1 MVAQLSLVIDNSAA
15 RKGPRSSNAGPPPN
29 ASHPAAAPWVVPPRQ
44 SRTDIHRWW
53 RNAKRRWRL
62 LRNRLRARVLHTRGD
77 ETGAVT
83 AEYAI
88 IIMAGVA
95 FAGLLVAIIRSPE
108 VRGMLVQLVQ
118 DALSSAG

>member
-15 RKGPRSSNAGPPPN
+15 PKVPKSLNAGPPPN
-29 ASHPAAAPWVVPPRQ
+29 ESHPAAASWVVPPRQ
-44 SRTDIHRWW
+44 SRNFIHRWW
-53 RNAKRRWRL
+53 RKAKRRWLL
-62 LRNRLRARVLHTRGD
+62 LRNRLRARVLHTGGD
-77 ETGAVT
+77 ESGAVT

-118 DALSSAG
+118 DALNAAG